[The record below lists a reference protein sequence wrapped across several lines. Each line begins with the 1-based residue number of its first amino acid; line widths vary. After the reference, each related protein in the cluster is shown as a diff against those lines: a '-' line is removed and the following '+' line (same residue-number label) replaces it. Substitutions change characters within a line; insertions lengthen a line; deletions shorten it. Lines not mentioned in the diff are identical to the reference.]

1 MQNLLPEIKRRW
13 TDMFTSLAAGEDVP
27 PGQRLRCE
35 GIMEAVVLVGV
46 VSARDLSLAMD
57 DCYREAFGRSLA
69 TDFGAEWQSL
79 FPFPQIP
86 AMARRAP
93 VYPSAPADQP

>member
-1 MQNLLPEIKRRW
+1 MKKELLSEIQCRW
-13 TDMFTSLAAGEDVP
+13 TDMFTALAAGEDVP
-27 PGQRLRCE
+27 PGKRLRCE
-35 GIMEAVVLVGV
+35 GLMEAAVLVGAA
-46 VSARDLSLAMD
+46 SAHDLSEAMD

-69 TDFGAEWQSL
+69 ADFGADWQAL

-93 VYPSAPADQP
+93 VYPSAPAE